1 MICLKRFLFVSVSIV
16 CIHDVF
22 AQAEV
27 QNTSFPFW
35 KTRGNSGTNT
45 GTNFIGTTDN
55 FSLAFRTNDIQ
66 RVIIDSFGRVG
77 VQTPTP
83 VAPLDVAQTNGSSNF
98 TIVTTNY
105 GNPNDVLLSRA
116 QGTIT
121 APTLIGSGGLGVY
134 SRLIARGY
142 DGTGF
147 RTAAQIAFEVDAATG
162 ANDMPGRITFWTTPD
177 GSTTTQ
183 ERIRIEH
190 TGEVG
195 IGTTNPQRILQI
207 GGATNTIR
215 IEGLATGGSFISAP
229 AATTDRLL
237 FADATGDVRA
247 LNNGSNGQTLQ
258 IVSGFPQWSS
268 GLVGPTGPTG
278 AAGTNGATGAA
289 GPTGPTGAAGA
300 NGANG
305 AAGATGP
312 QGAIGPTGAAG
323 TKGAAGPTGPTGAA
337 GTNGANGANGAVGAT
352 GPQGAIGP
360 TGAAGTNGATGAT
373 GPQGPIGPTGPSG
386 SGSSSAWDLTGNTG
400 TTAST
405 SAIGTAVNNNFIG
418 TADTK
423 DFVLATNNLERM
435 RLLADG
441 RFGVGTVAPSTG
453 VNAEFAY
460 FGDFIFRLNTT
471 SAGKVGLDFFRP
483 GAGSFDWRIINDGG
497 ALNIFRGSNDFS
509 TAPTDGYRFNTT
521 NTAFHPTVDNTKS
534 LGLATLAWVNVHSY
548 AFNTISDQREKN
560 NIKLINYGLEEI
572 LKLRPVQYNWIKHP
586 DEGVRIGLIAQELK
600 TVLPEV
606 VKDWEWKV
614 DEKTGERTKVE
625 AERMGVMYSDI
636 IPVLIKAIQE
646 QEANAQ
652 KMREEIEI
660 LKREITKFEKK
671 YNTN

>member
-1 MICLKRFLFVSVSIV
+1 MICLKRFLYVSVSIV

-305 AAGATGP
+305 AA
-312 QGAIGPTGAAG
+312 
-323 TKGAAGPTGPTGAA
+323 
-337 GTNGANGANGAVGAT
+337 GAT

-671 YNTN
+671 YNKN

>member
-1 MICLKRFLFVSVSIV
+1 MICLKRFLYVSVSIV

-289 GPTGPTGAAGA
+289 GPTGPTGPTGAAGA

-305 AAGATGP
+305 AAGATGT

-323 TKGAAGPTGPTGAA
+323 TNGATGAA
-337 GTNGANGANGAVGAT
+337 
-352 GPQGAIGP
+352 GP

-418 TADTK
+418 TTDTK
-423 DFVLATNNLERM
+423 DLVFATNNLERM

-441 RFGVGTVAPSTG
+441 RFGLGTSNPLNSDTRV
-453 VNAEFAY
+453 EFAFNGPWY
-460 FGDFIFRLNTT
+460 TKLTSTSGDN
-471 SAGKVGLDFFRP
+471 VGLDFIRT
-483 GAGSFDWRIINDGG
+483 GGRDWRIVNDGG
-497 ALNIFRGSNDFS
+497 NFTIFTTFNDFA
-509 TAPTDGYRFNTT
+509 TPPTDGFRFNTGLQNFYPLNDNVRNLGQSANRWKEIFVGIAVI
-521 NTAFHPTVDNTKS
+521 NT
-534 LGLATLAWVNVHSY
+534 
-548 AFNTISDQREKN
+548 SDVRQKE
-560 NIKLINYGLEEI
+560 NIYPIQYGLSQI
-572 LKLRPVQYNWIKHP
+572 LKLNPVQFTWIQHP
-586 DEGVRIGLIAQELK
+586 MDGLKLGLIAQELK

-671 YNTN
+671 YNKN

>member
-323 TKGAAGPTGPTGAA
+323 T
-337 GTNGANGANGAVGAT
+337 
-352 GPQGAIGP
+352 
-360 TGAAGTNGATGAT
+360 NGATGAT

-572 LKLRPVQYNWIKHP
+572 LKLRPVQYNWI
-586 DEGVRIGLIAQELK
+586 
-600 TVLPEV
+600 
-606 VKDWEWKV
+606 
-614 DEKTGERTKVE
+614 
-625 AERMGVMYSDI
+625 
-636 IPVLIKAIQE
+636 
-646 QEANAQ
+646 
-652 KMREEIEI
+652 
-660 LKREITKFEKK
+660 
-671 YNTN
+671 

>member
-1 MICLKRFLFVSVSIV
+1 MICLKRFLYVSVSIV

-229 AATTDRLL
+229 AATTDKLL

-278 AAGTNGATGAA
+278 AAGTNGAT
-289 GPTGPTGAAGA
+289 
-300 NGANG
+300 
-305 AAGATGP
+305 
-312 QGAIGPTGAAG
+312 
-323 TKGAAGPTGPTGAA
+323 GAAGPTGPTGAA

-560 NIKLINYGLEEI
+560 NIKLVNYGLEEI

-652 KMREEIEI
+652 KMREEIEV

-671 YNTN
+671 YNKN